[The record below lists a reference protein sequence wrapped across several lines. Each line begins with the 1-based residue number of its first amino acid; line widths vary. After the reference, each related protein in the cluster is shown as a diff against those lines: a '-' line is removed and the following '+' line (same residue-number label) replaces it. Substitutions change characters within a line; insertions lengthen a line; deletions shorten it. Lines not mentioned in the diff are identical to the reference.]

1 MIDRNVPTLPP
12 DVFASVVNALAD
24 TLIRDYRERWS
35 RVGPEPNTKTN
46 PSAVVVSPTWLK
58 IADAAKRAQ
67 CGEATIRREVRVGR
81 LRAVKVGG
89 RRSLRFRADWVD
101 DWLQEGSTP
110 RPTRT

>member
-1 MIDRNVPTLPP
+1 MIDRAVPTLPP

-35 RVGPEPNTKTN
+35 HRRSDPHRVSTASTVGP
-46 PSAVVVSPTWLK
+46 APTWLK

-67 CGEATIRREVRVGR
+67 CGEATICREVRAGR

-101 DWLQEGSTP
+101 EWLQSGSAP
-110 RPTRT
+110 R